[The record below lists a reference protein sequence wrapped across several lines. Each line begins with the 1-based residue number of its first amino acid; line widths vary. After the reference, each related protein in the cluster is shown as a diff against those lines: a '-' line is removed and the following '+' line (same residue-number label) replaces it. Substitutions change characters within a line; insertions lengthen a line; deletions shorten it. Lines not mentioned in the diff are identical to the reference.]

1 MGDVSCIMRIAR
13 NILRVIGITTFL
25 IAAIVGWYIYDNLSS
40 YKTPEWVTE
49 ELVKQKHSK
58 IFSDVDRIISTES
71 SVDRNKLIEELG
83 NNLLNKPGAI
93 YSMTFIYEAKLEK
106 NRSFIPN
113 PSYGI
118 YKTYIERISLL
129 NYGDTAFER
138 LKGYSTK
145 GNTYDLLRY
154 KVIPNKPYI
163 KSIVIEFFTKKLK

>member
-1 MGDVSCIMRIAR
+1 MKIVR
-13 NILRVIGITTFL
+13 NILRVISITTFL
-25 IAAIVGWYIYDNLSS
+25 IATIVGWYIYDNYSS
-40 YKTPEWVTE
+40 YKIPEWVTE
-49 ELVKQKHSK
+49 ELIKQKHSK

-83 NNLLNKPGAI
+83 NNLINKPGAI
-93 YSMTFIYEAKLEK
+93 YSITFTFEAELEK

-138 LKGYSTK
+138 LMGYSTK
-145 GNTYDLLRY
+145 GITYDLLRY
-154 KVIPNKPYI
+154 KVISNKPYI
-163 KSIVIEFFTKKLK
+163 KSIVFEFFTKKLK